1 MPAPLARRR
10 PAAPGRRNGVR
21 LYAIRIYSGS
31 PRENRSMR
39 DLGDIDAYPR
49 RSLVHGIETAR
60 RPGRQSLRHG
70 EN

>member
-1 MPAPLARRR
+1 
-10 PAAPGRRNGVR
+10 
-21 LYAIRIYSGS
+21 
-31 PRENRSMR
+31 MR

-49 RSLVHGIETAR
+49 RSLVHGVETAR